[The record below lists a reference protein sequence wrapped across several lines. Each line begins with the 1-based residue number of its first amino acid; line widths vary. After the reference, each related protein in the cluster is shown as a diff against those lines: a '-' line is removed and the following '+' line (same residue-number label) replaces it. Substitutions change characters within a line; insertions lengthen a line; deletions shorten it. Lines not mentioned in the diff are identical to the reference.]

1 VADDDARINK
11 FLASAGFGSRR
22 AVEELIA
29 QRRVSVNGTIIETLG
44 VRVTATDV
52 VRVNGRP
59 VEPEAPIH
67 VLLHKP
73 AGVVTTAH
81 DPQGRPTVVG
91 LVRIPQRVFPV
102 GRLDANTTGALVLTN
117 DGALANRLMH
127 PRYGV
132 EKTYHATISRMPTP
146 RGLAVLASGVMLDD
160 GPTAPAQVTLVR
172 PAPPTVE
179 LVLHEG
185 RNRQVRRMIESIGH
199 SVVALHRPTYGGL
212 TLGGLAPG
220 TWRFLTPA
228 EVETLRR
235 STGAPTPPPARAGR
249 KRPQGGPPASA
260 RPRST
265 GAGSRPRKSA

>member
-1 VADDDARINK
+1 VADDDARINR

-22 AVEELIA
+22 AVEALVA
-29 QRRVSVNGTIIETLG
+29 QRRVSVNGVIIETLG
-44 VRVTATDV
+44 VRVKATDV

-59 VEPEAPIH
+59 IEPEAPIH

-91 LVRIPQRVFPV
+91 LVRIPQRLFPV

-132 EKTYHATISRMPTP
+132 EKVYHAQISRIPTP
-146 RGLAVLASGVMLDD
+146 RGLTALANGVMLDD
-160 GPTAPAQVTLVR
+160 GPTAPAQVSLVR
-172 PAPPTVE
+172 RAPPVVE

-199 SVVALHRPTYGGL
+199 SVVALHRPTYGGIG
-212 TLGGLAPG
+212 LGGLAPG
-220 TWRFLTPA
+220 AWRFLSPA
-228 EVETLRR
+228 EIETLRK
-235 STGAPTPPPARAGR
+235 STSTPGPTPR
-249 KRPQGGPPASA
+249 KIS
-260 RPRST
+260 
-265 GAGSRPRKSA
+265 GSRARTSA